1 MTPRMHDRLHNRLH
15 NRLHQEIRHSRDSGS
30 PDSWWR
36 LKSIKFWIPAFAGMT
51 GWLLR
56 LMGSLPRLAGWLLRL
71 VGLLPRLLGSLLR
84 LVGLLFPLA
93 CIAAAPAWRPDR
105 PVEIIVNTS
114 PGTGSDATGRLVLRM
129 LTEKKLIDVL
139 ATVVNKIGGG
149 GTIGLSYLTQHPGNA
164 HYLMVTSP
172 TMLTNHI
179 SGKGALNHTD
189 TTPLAQLGSEAVV
202 FAVRS
207 ESLLKAPRDIA
218 ERIRADA
225 AGLSFAIGNSVGS
238 HNHIAV
244 ALLAKAVGAN
254 VRRLKVIP
262 FNGSTEGITAMLGGH
277 LDVAAT
283 PAGSILT
290 HVQSGRAR
298 VLAVA
303 AEQRLG
309 GAFSAVPTW
318 KELGFAVVASNWRS
332 VVAPKGLSD
341 EQVRYWDEVLGKLA
355 QLPEWKQELQAK
367 LEEDSYMNSRDT
379 RRYMT
384 AQYAELGAIL
394 ADLGLAKNTAD
405 GKKE

>member
-1 MTPRMHDRLHNRLH
+1 MFKHAL
-15 NRLHQEIRHSRDSGS
+15 
-30 PDSWWR
+30 
-36 LKSIKFWIPAFAGMT
+36 SIIGAT
-51 GWLLR
+51 LL
-56 LMGSLPRLAGWLLRL
+56 AA
-71 VGLLPRLLGSLLR
+71 
-84 LVGLLFPLA
+84 PLA
-93 CIAAAPAWRPDR
+93 CNAAAAVWKPERA
-105 PVEIIVNTS
+105 VEIIVNTS
-114 PGTGSDATGRLVLRM
+114 PGTGSDATGRLILRM
-129 LTEKKLIDVL
+129 LTEKKLIDVP

-149 GTIGLSYLTQHPGNA
+149 GAIGLNYLTQHPGDG

-172 TMLTNHI
+172 TILTNHI
-179 SGKGALNHTD
+179 TGKVALNYTD
-189 TTPLAQLGSEAVV
+189 TMPLAQLGSESVV
-202 FAVRS
+202 FAVRN
-207 ESLLKAPRDIA
+207 ESPLKMPRDIA

-225 AGLSFAIGNSVGS
+225 ASLSFAIGNSVGS

-318 KELGFAVVASNWRS
+318 KELGFSVVSANWRN
-332 VVAPKGLSD
+332 VLAPKGISE
-341 EQVRYWDEVLGKLA
+341 EQLRYWDQVFARLA

-367 LEEDSYMNSRDT
+367 LEEDTYLNSRDT
-379 RRYMT
+379 RRYMA
-384 AQYAELGAIL
+384 AQYSELSTILGELGL
-394 ADLGLAKNTAD
+394 TK
-405 GKKE
+405 

>member
-1 MTPRMHDRLHNRLH
+1 
-15 NRLHQEIRHSRDSGS
+15 
-30 PDSWWR
+30 
-36 LKSIKFWIPAFAGMT
+36 
-51 GWLLR
+51 
-56 LMGSLPRLAGWLLRL
+56 
-71 VGLLPRLLGSLLR
+71 
-84 LVGLLFPLA
+84 
-93 CIAAAPAWRPDR
+93 
-105 PVEIIVNTS
+105 
-114 PGTGSDATGRLVLRM
+114 M
-129 LTEKKLIDVL
+129 LTEKKLIDVP

-149 GTIGLSYLTQHPGNA
+149 GAIGLNYLTQHPGDG

-172 TMLTNHI
+172 TILTNHI
-179 SGKGALNHTD
+179 TGKVALNYTD
-189 TTPLAQLGSEAVV
+189 TMPLAQLGSESVV
-202 FAVRS
+202 FAVRN
-207 ESLLKAPRDIA
+207 ESPLKMPRELA

-225 AGLSFAIGNSVGS
+225 ATLSFAIGNSVGS

-283 PAGSILT
+283 PAGSILP

-318 KELGFAVVASNWRS
+318 KELGFTVVSANWRN
-332 VVAPKGLSD
+332 VLAPKGISE
-341 EQVRYWDEVLGKLA
+341 EQLRYWDQVFARLA

-367 LEEDSYMNSRDT
+367 LEEDTYLNSRDT
-379 RRYMT
+379 RRYMA
-384 AQYAELGAIL
+384 AQYSELSAVLGELGL
-394 ADLGLAKNTAD
+394 TK
-405 GKKE
+405 